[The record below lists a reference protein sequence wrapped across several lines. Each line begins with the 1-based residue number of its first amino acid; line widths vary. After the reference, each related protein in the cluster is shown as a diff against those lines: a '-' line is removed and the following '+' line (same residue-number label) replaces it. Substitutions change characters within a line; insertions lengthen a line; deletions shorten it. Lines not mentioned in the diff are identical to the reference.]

1 MQRFQEEKRVKN
13 ELEQAKIES
22 KKLDADID
30 LASEAS

>member
-13 ELEQAKIES
+13 ELEQVKIES
-22 KKLDADID
+22 KKLDTEID